1 MTDTSPTRD
10 ERSATAA
17 LAVVEA
23 LYAFAEEPARWEDVI
38 AAIDGLPVT
47 LDPSRDAV
55 AQSISNHA
63 QRAAALAERLN
74 TARRSRQPA
83 SSAWDAVLVSGEAR
97 VRGVAGGASERLK
110 PLLASEIRQ
119 GSELQL
125 NQRSAEVLSAA
136 LFGLSG
142 SRLALTPVTFTSND
156 DTVRSFAIALSRD
169 AFPEGLAKTFGLGE
183 MWAEPLVAIVFLT
196 SRDLMQDR
204 DLVRQ
209 GLGLTAAE
217 AKLASKLGT
226 GTSLADAAAELG
238 IAFHTARTQLKHIF
252 AKTGARRQSELV
264 GLIGDLAMIAPKR
277 SAEGPHPPIATAP
290 PRRFI
295 DLPGALFL
303 EGNDGGHSIKTREYA
318 VTMAGFP
325 RVRVR
330 HHKDGVTIYLD
341 AK

>member
-1 MTDTSPTRD
+1 M
-10 ERSATAA
+10 
-17 LAVVEA
+17 
-23 LYAFAEEPARWEDVI
+23 I

-97 VRGVAGGASERLK
+97 VRGVAGRASERLK
-110 PLLASEIRQ
+110 PFLASEIRQ
-119 GSELQL
+119 GIELQL

-136 LFGLSG
+136 LSGLSG
-142 SRLALTPVTFTSND
+142 SRLGLTPVTFTSND

-209 GLGLTAAE
+209 GLGFTAAE

-277 SAEGPHPPIATAP
+277 SAEGPIRPW
-290 PRRFI
+290 PRHR
-295 DLPGALFL
+295 
-303 EGNDGGHSIKTREYA
+303 RA
-318 VTMAGFP
+318 VSSTC
-325 RVRVR
+325 RVRCSWR
-330 HHKDGVTIYLD
+330 AMT
-341 AK
+341 AATPSRRASTR